1 MMKDLVFAQA
11 LLLTGQ
17 LEEKQQELLRVLCC
31 AAASSLALR
40 LREGLTPE
48 SCGADFIAAASLYAV
63 AALEEAGEK
72 ETLEEFKAGDL
83 TVKTGSGKQEGAAKA
98 LFSQAEMLMKP
109 YFADCFAFV
118 GV

>member
-17 LEEKQQELLRVLCC
+17 LEEKQQELLRLLCG
-31 AAASSLALR
+31 A
-40 LREGLTPE
+40 E

-63 AALEEAGEK
+63 AALEEARERG
-72 ETLEEFKAGDL
+72 TLEEVKAGDL

-109 YFADCFAFV
+109 YFADCFTFV

>member
-17 LEEKQQELLRVLCC
+17 LEEKQQELLRLLCG

-40 LREGLTPE
+40 LKAGVTPE
-48 SCGADFIAAASLYAV
+48 SCGADFNAAASLYAV
-63 AALEEAGEK
+63 AALEEARERGP
-72 ETLEEFKAGDL
+72 LEEIKAGDL

-109 YFADCFAFV
+109 YFADCFTFV